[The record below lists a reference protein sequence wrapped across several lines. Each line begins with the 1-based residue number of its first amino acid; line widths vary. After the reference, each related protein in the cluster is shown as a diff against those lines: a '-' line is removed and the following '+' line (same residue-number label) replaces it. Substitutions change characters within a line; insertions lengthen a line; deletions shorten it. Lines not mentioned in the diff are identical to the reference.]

1 MRIGLFL
8 LIVNLSTAQH
18 RLVHNQMQNYTH
30 NIAEYQTELR
40 IDQLI
45 SRSI

>member
-18 RLVHNQMQNYTH
+18 RLVHNQN
-30 NIAEYQTELR
+30 AELHAQYCK
-40 IDQLI
+40 I
-45 SRSI
+45 SDGASN